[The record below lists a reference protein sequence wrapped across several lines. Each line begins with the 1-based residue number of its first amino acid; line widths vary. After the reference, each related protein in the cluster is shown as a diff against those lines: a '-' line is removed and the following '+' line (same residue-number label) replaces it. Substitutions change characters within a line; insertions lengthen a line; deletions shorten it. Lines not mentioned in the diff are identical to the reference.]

1 MQLKALIRNLSREKG
16 VEAEALL
23 RSYMLERFLERVSVS
38 RHRGSFI
45 LKGGMLIAAT
55 VGI

>member
-23 RSYMLERFLERVSVS
+23 RSYIDEVWRSVS
-38 RHRGSFI
+38 RAPFVGERGDAASR
-45 LKGGMLIAAT
+45 KG
-55 VGI
+55 